1 MGNLAC
7 QPFPCLCANLE
18 AWAPACSGHL
28 STIHKGMLWALGKS
42 SSYLSEL
49 LLPRFAARI
58 YKQLQLLNNLYLG
71 PDDLSPDDKCAAFFP
86 SLTQKD
92 FDWGIVDK
100 VNFRKEGLEFEK
112 PVHDAALIFFGG
124 TMGRS
129 ERSSEAYYALL
140 KSLENIQAD
149 GRR

>member
-1 MGNLAC
+1 M
-7 QPFPCLCANLE
+7 
-18 AWAPACSGHL
+18 
-28 STIHKGMLWALGKS
+28 
-42 SSYLSEL
+42 
-49 LLPRFAARI
+49 PRFAARI